1 MASSLSTGGCL
12 RAHALTA
19 WQIAGG
25 RVVGCVQYCR
35 VRLYLLFSKGIYSKA
50 VFNFSR
56 HNRKKVNQPPTPF
69 PFSLSFL
76 LPSSDVACNC
86 RSSDTQWCN
95 LDQRAC
101 VHDLAAITLH
111 TAARSEKSQPFILH
125 RAMLLNFASLG
136 HAMSISSVC
145 IACYRRLA
153 VRQRS
158 VQWWVGEVRHRIN
171 RKRWCK
177 TFGGKE

>member
-12 RAHALTA
+12 RAHPLTA

-95 LDQRAC
+95 LDQRAR

-111 TAARSEKSQPFILH
+111 TAARTVCQTLFVCCWECVLH
-125 RAMLLNFASLG
+125 DNSTGNGDRPRHTEVWAVVNR
-136 HAMSISSVC
+136 V
-145 IACYRRLA
+145 RRS
-153 VRQRS
+153 R
-158 VQWWVGEVRHRIN
+158 
-171 RKRWCK
+171 
-177 TFGGKE
+177 